1 MKTLLI
7 LGAGLQQL
15 PAIRA
20 ANEMG
25 LRVVVIDPDS
35 NALGFHSAEAVN

>member
-15 PAIRA
+15 PAIHA
-20 ANEMG
+20 AKEMG

-35 NALGFHSAEAVN
+35 NALGFHSAEAAN